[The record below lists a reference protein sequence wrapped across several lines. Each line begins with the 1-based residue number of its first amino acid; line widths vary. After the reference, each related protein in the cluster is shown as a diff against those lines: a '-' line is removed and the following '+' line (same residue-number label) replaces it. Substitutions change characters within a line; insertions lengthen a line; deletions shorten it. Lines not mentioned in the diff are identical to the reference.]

1 MAETDVA
8 LAEHQAS
15 TGHRQFRGD
24 GVPEPVGYHQPC
36 GWFHDFEDCCPAP
49 PTSPSGR
56 VKRTCVALTLRGTA
70 GALDQLAAIDELR
83 RWLDEQETHGI
94 IRARIAGCDWT
105 DIAAALA
112 TDTGDL
118 QRRWGPPIRRY
129 EAAGLLKP
137 SPKDE
142 PRRAK

>member
-1 MAETDVA
+1 M
-8 LAEHQAS
+8 
-15 TGHRQFRGD
+15 
-24 GVPEPVGYHQPC
+24 
-36 GWFHDFEDCCPAP
+36 
-49 PTSPSGR
+49 
-56 VKRTCVALTLRGTA
+56 TLRGTA